1 VLEQKELRMKWLLI
15 AAVSLA
21 SLLILIIAIG
31 ALLPKK
37 HTVSRTVALHH
48 PAEAV
53 WNLISGPP
61 TWRPDITNYQ
71 LLPMHDGHPM
81 WRETDKHG
89 QSITYEAIESVP
101 LRRLVTQIA
110 DPKLPFGGTWV
121 YEIVP
126 AGDSS
131 TLTITENG
139 EVYNPLFRFVSRFIM
154 GQTATLDAYLK
165 ALSAK
170 LDS

>member
-1 VLEQKELRMKWLLI
+1 MKWILI

-21 SLLILIIAIG
+21 GLLILVIAIG
-31 ALLPKK
+31 AALPKK
-37 HTVSRTVALHH
+37 HSVTRTVSLHCR
-48 PAEAV
+48 AEAV

-61 TWRPDITNYQ
+61 TWRPDVTNYQ
-71 LLPMHDGHPM
+71 ELPTHEGHRI

-101 LRRLVTQIA
+101 PRRLVTQIA
-110 DPKLPFGGTWV
+110 DKTLPFGGTWV

-126 AGDSS
+126 AGDSC
-131 TLTITENG
+131 TLSITENG

-170 LDS
+170 LSS